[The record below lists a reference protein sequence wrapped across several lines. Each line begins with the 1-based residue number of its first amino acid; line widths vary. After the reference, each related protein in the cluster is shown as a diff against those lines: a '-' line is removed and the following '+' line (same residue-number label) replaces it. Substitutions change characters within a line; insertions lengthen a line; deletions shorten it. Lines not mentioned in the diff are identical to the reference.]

1 MSAAPRLPAAAASA
15 VLLAI
20 EGVWVASG
28 DCLGAILRGEP
39 VHARID
45 GSNKDCTRFAASLKR
60 FRSGLPTSV
69 IARLDR
75 AIQYPRSVATGSPRP
90 RGRWGGE
97 GRGA

>member
-28 DCLGAILRGEP
+28 NCLGAILRGEP

-45 GSNKDCTRFAASLKR
+45 RSNKDCNRFAASLKR

-75 AIQYPRSVATGSPRP
+75 AIQYPRSVATGSPPARGP
-90 RGRWGGE
+90 PRQRGR
-97 GRGA
+97 A